1 MNALLE
7 AVREGRLAEVKTALS
22 EDESIDREELSAT
35 AFTLALDSGFKNV
48 AMELISD
55 PRFDPDA
62 ADTESLRLAIRL
74 GYLDIASILLEKG
87 ANPNFRCE
95 ESSSALLIALEYE
108 YFDLAQL
115 MVAKG
120 AEVNIRNAKGW
131 TPLIWAAIKGY
142 RRIVEFLLEN
152 GADIHIC
159 NNDGWNA
166 LVGAYFKQRTDIV
179 ELLIEHGAYFGR
191 KYSEAALLSAYE
203 QGYGD
208 TVREIVSEGCNVNI
222 MDAEGTPLLILAI
235 RRGDLE
241 MVKLFL
247 EYGADANCRSDKD
260 NPALSVAL
268 ETQAGIA
275 EILIEHGASPNIPN
289 QHGWWPLHTAADRG
303 NAQLCKLLMD
313 RGANPDQRINGASTP
328 LILAAK
334 EGHLNVVELLIESG
348 ANLNLTNSKGFTAQ
362 KLAEL
367 RKYNSVRNLLANA
380 GCVAT

>member
-1 MNALLE
+1 MSALLE

-22 EDESIDREELSAT
+22 EVESVECEELSAT
-35 AFTLALDSGFKNV
+35 AFALALESGFKNV

-55 PRFDPDA
+55 PRFDPNA
-62 ADTESLRLAIRL
+62 ADTEPLRLAIRL

-95 ESSSALLIALEYE
+95 ESGSALLLALEYE
-108 YFDLAQL
+108 YFDLAQQ

-120 AEVNIRNAKGW
+120 AEVNIRNSKGW

-166 LVGAYFKQRTDIV
+166 LTGAYFKQRTDIV
-179 ELLIEHGAYFGR
+179 ELLIERGAHFGR
-191 KYSEAALLSAYE
+191 KYGEAALLSAYE

-208 TVREIVSEGCNVNI
+208 TVRKLVSEGCNVNI
-222 MDAEGTPLLILAI
+222 MDSDGTPLLILAI

-241 MVKLFL
+241 AVKLFL
-247 EYGADANCRSDKD
+247 EHGADANCRCSKG

-268 ETQAGIA
+268 DVHEGIA
-275 EILIEHGASPNIPN
+275 ETLIEHSANPNIPDTE
-289 QHGWWPLHTAADRG
+289 GWWPFHMAAERG
-303 NAQLCKLLMD
+303 NKNLCDLLITK
-313 RGANPDQRINGASTP
+313 GANLDQRINGSSTALIRAAS
-328 LILAAK
+328 K
-334 EGHLNVVELLIESG
+334 GHLKVVELLIERG
-348 ANLNLTNSKGFTAQ
+348 ANLDLTNPKGFTAY

-367 RKYNSVRNLLANA
+367 SKHSSVRNVLINS
-380 GCVAT
+380 GCVIT